1 LTFVGAGAASCR
13 VACVSSQGT
22 RQNPL
27 KLRHWRYQ
35 HSKTV
40 VETQL
45 NQAPFMN
52 AATLTRL
59 VESGAFIASIAIA
72 IVAAGADLMS
82 LQASPV
88 STMPVYELPRV
99 MVTGQRMTKDDSDLA
114 QRVVGKPAV
123 CS

>member
-1 LTFVGAGAASCR
+1 
-13 VACVSSQGT
+13 
-22 RQNPL
+22 
-27 KLRHWRYQ
+27 
-35 HSKTV
+35 
-40 VETQL
+40 
-45 NQAPFMN
+45 MN

-59 VESGAFIASIAIA
+59 VESGAFIASIA